1 MAMTKT
7 QIIAAIAEKAEITK
21 AQAESALDTLADL
34 AYKGAEEGFTIPG
47 LGKLVKV
54 DRAARTGRNPSTGEQ
69 IQIAAKRVLK
79 FRIAKA
85 AKDAILG

>member
-1 MAMTKT
+1 MAMSKS
-7 QIIAAIAEKAEITK
+7 QIIAAIAEKADITK
-21 AQAESALDTLADL
+21 AQADAAVSALVEL
-34 AYKGAEEGFTIPG
+34 AYQGADEGFTVPG

-54 DRAARTGRNPSTGEQ
+54 DRAARMGRNPATGEQ

-85 AKDAILG
+85 AKDAILS

>member
-1 MAMTKT
+1 MAMSKS

-21 AQAESALDTLADL
+21 AQAGAAVDALVEL
-34 AYKGAEEGFTIPG
+34 AYQGAEEGFTVPG

-54 DRAARTGRNPSTGEQ
+54 DRAARMGRNPATGEQ

>member
-1 MAMTKT
+1 MAMTKS

-21 AQAESALDTLADL
+21 AQAEAAVGALVEL
-34 AYKGAEEGFTIPG
+34 AYQGAEEGFTVPG

-54 DRAARTGRNPSTGEQ
+54 DRAARTGRNPATGEE

-85 AKDAILG
+85 AKDAVLG